1 VFFIGGYMTQSQP
14 VNDIFVARQP
24 ILDARQQLVAY
35 ELLCRSSLNNEY
47 DAADATSA
55 TLSVIRDAFL
65 MIGSRLTRSKKAFIN
80 FNRELLQKRSAFHL
94 QPESM
99 VIEILEDVEADEEI
113 IEACRELKEAGH
125 TIALDDFDG
134 RNEKAKA
141 LIDLADIIKVDFRS
155 TTPAQ
160 RRAIVESGSNGKVR
174 FLAEKVET
182 MAEFEEAKEMGYE
195 YFQGYFFS
203 KPVVL
208 SARNIP
214 GGKLNY
220 LRMLSEIN
228 RPEMDFRTLE
238 VIIMQDPYFTYTLL
252 NYMNSAY
259 FGLQERIS
267 SIGQALIYLG
277 ERELRKWASLVTL
290 TMLASDRP
298 SEIVV
303 TSLVRAKFCEGPA
316 APANMGSWSSEL
328 FLAGMFSML
337 DALIGRPIAEL
348 MESLNL
354 SQEIRIALTVGG
366 NRHSDVLDL
375 ALAYERANWEDV
387 SVRAVELSIPEEV
400 VPGVY
405 RQSVEWAD
413 EIFENKTHGTVR
425 AN

>member
-1 VFFIGGYMTQSQP
+1 MQSQP
-14 VNDIFVARQP
+14 ANDIFVARQP

-35 ELLCRSSLNNEY
+35 ELLCRSSLKNEY
-47 DAADATSA
+47 EAADATSA

-80 FNRELLQKRSAFHL
+80 FNRELLENRSAFSL
-94 QPESM
+94 RPETT
-99 VIEILEDVEADEEI
+99 VIEILEDVEADEKI

-134 RNEKAKA
+134 KDEKAKA
-141 LIDLADIIKVDFRS
+141 LIGLADIIKVDFRS

-160 RRAIVESGSNGKVR
+160 RKAIVESGIGRDVR

-203 KPVVL
+203 KPVVV

-228 RPEMDFRTLE
+228 RPEMDFRSLE
-238 VIIMQDPYFTYTLL
+238 KIIMQDPYFTYTLL

-259 FGLQERIS
+259 FSLRERIS

-290 TMLASDRP
+290 TMLASDKP
-298 SEIVV
+298 SEVV
-303 TSLVRAKFCEGPA
+303 VSSLVRGKFCEGLA
-316 APANMGSWSSEL
+316 APAGMKSESPEL
-328 FLAGMFSML
+328 FLTGMFSML
-337 DALIGRPIAEL
+337 DALIGRPIEEL
-348 MESLNL
+348 LEPLNL

-366 NRHSDVLDL
+366 NRHSGVLGL
-375 ALAYERANWEDV
+375 VLSYERANWEDV
-387 SVRAVELSIPEEV
+387 SLRTKELSVPEEV
-400 VPGVY
+400 VPGIY
-405 RQSVEWAD
+405 RESVEWAD
-413 EIFENKTHGTVR
+413 QIFENQASDLAR

>member
-1 VFFIGGYMTQSQP
+1 MQSQTA
-14 VNDIFVARQP
+14 NDIFVARQP
-24 ILDARQQLVAY
+24 ILNERQQLVAY
-35 ELLCRSSLNNEY
+35 ELLCRGSLKNEY
-47 DAADATSA
+47 EAADATSA

-80 FNRELLQKRSAFHL
+80 FNRELLKNRSAFSL
-94 QPESM
+94 QPEST

-113 IEACRELKEAGH
+113 VEACRELKQAGH

-134 RNEKAKA
+134 KNGKAKA
-141 LIDLADIIKVDFRS
+141 LLDLADIIKVDFRS

-160 RRAIVESGSNGKVR
+160 RRAIVESSNGRSVR

-182 MAEFEEAKEMGYE
+182 MAEFEEAKAMGYE
-195 YFQGYFFS
+195 FFQGYFFS
-203 KPVVL
+203 KPVVV

-228 RPEMDFRTLE
+228 RPEMDFRSLE
-238 VIIMQDPYFTYTLL
+238 KIIMQDPYFTYTLL

-259 FGLQERIS
+259 FGLRERIS

-277 ERELRKWASLVTL
+277 ERELRRWASLVTL

-298 SEIVV
+298 SEVV
-303 TSLVRAKFCEGPA
+303 VSSLVRAKFCEGLA
-316 APANMGSWSSEL
+316 ALAGMVSESSEL
-328 FLAGMFSML
+328 FLTGMFSML

-348 MESLNL
+348 LEPLNL
-354 SQEIRIALTVGG
+354 SQDIRIALTVGG
-366 NRHSDVLDL
+366 NRHGDILKLVLV
-375 ALAYERANWEDV
+375 YERANWGEV
-387 SVRAVELSIPEEV
+387 SVLADKLSIPEEV
-400 VPGVY
+400 VPGIY

-413 EIFENKTHGTVR
+413 QIFESQVPGAAQVG
-425 AN
+425 

>member
-1 VFFIGGYMTQSQP
+1 MQP
-14 VNDIFVARQP
+14 QTANDIFVARQP

-35 ELLCRSSLNNEY
+35 ELLCRSSLRNEY
-47 DAADATSA
+47 EAVDATSA

-80 FNRELLQKRSAFHL
+80 FNRELLKNRSAFSL

-113 IEACRELKEAGH
+113 VEACRELKQAGH

-134 RNEKAKA
+134 KNEKAKA
-141 LIDLADIIKVDFRS
+141 LTDLADIIKVDFRR
-155 TTPAQ
+155 TTPTQ
-160 RRAIVESGSNGKVR
+160 RRAIVESGNGRNVR

-182 MAEFEEAKEMGYE
+182 MAEFEEAKAMGYE

-203 KPVVL
+203 KPVVV

-220 LRMLSEIN
+220 LHMLSEIN
-228 RPEMDFRTLE
+228 RPEMDFRSLE
-238 VIIMQDPYFTYTLL
+238 KIIMQDPYFTYTLL

-259 FGLQERIS
+259 FGLRERIG

-277 ERELRKWASLVTL
+277 ERELRRWASLVTL

-298 SEIVV
+298 SEVV
-303 TSLVRAKFCEGPA
+303 VSSLVRAKFCEGLA
-316 APANMGSWSSEL
+316 APAGMMLQSSEL
-328 FLAGMFSML
+328 FLTGMFSML

-348 MESLNL
+348 VEPLNL
-354 SQEIRIALTVGG
+354 STEIRIALTFGG
-366 NRHSDVLDL
+366 NPHGDVLEL
-375 ALAYERANWEDV
+375 VLAYERANWEDV
-387 SVRAVELSIPEEV
+387 AVQAEKLRIREEI
-400 VPGVY
+400 VPRIY
-405 RQSVEWAD
+405 QESVEWAD
-413 EIFENKTHGTVR
+413 HIFESQSTGAVQPS
-425 AN
+425 